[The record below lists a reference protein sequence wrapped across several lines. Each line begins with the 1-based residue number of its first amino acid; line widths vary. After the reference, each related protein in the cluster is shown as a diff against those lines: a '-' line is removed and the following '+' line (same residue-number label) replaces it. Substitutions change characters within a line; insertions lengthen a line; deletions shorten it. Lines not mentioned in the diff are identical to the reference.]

1 MTVQTNK
8 TNAELISS
16 KDYLGWYLRHPEV
29 LPPDAAGILG
39 ITRQHAWRVRRKAI
53 EALSHKKGPGA
64 KRRKQEVLD
73 EFESKSLKQIA
84 PSFEDSV
91 ASVLQRAK
99 PRLSENSYRMLA
111 FVLSAPKPVHLSE
124 ITAHTGVAYR
134 TTCSW
139 CARMARMGYI
149 APMGRGIYWKP
160 EPLQPEKR
168 AEFEAWKQSQ
178 A

>member
-1 MTVQTNK
+1 MTVQTSK

-16 KDYLGWYLRHPEV
+16 KDYLDWYLRHPEV
-29 LPPDAAGILG
+29 LPPDAAWILG
-39 ITRQHAWRVRRKAI
+39 ITRQHAWRVRRQAI

-64 KRRKQEVLD
+64 ERRKQEVLD
-73 EFESKSLKQIA
+73 EFEPKPLAKIT
-84 PSFEDSV
+84 PTFEDSV

-134 TTCSW
+134 TASSW
-139 CARMARMGYI
+139 CARMARKGYV

-160 EPLQPEKR
+160 EPLQPKKR